1 MRFIFKMENKEHQS
15 SYTHILK
22 YTGLF
27 GGMQGLN
34 ILIGIVRTKLVAL
47 ILGPGG
53 MGLVSLF
60 TSTIS
65 FISSATN
72 LGLPTSSVKTLS
84 EVYEDGNREML
95 RNKVRLVRSLS
106 LMAAVLGV
114 VVCLL
119 LSSSFDVLTFSWGS
133 HKLHFALLAPIVGM
147 MVLIGTEMAILKSV
161 RQLKQVALIS
171 TLNMVAALIISVP
184 IYYYFGQRGIIP
196 ALTLMVLVQLLFTLH
211 YSRKVFPLEVSF
223 RNNVFKEGNEM
234 LRLGLAFLAS
244 GLFTTGADFIIRSY
258 FSKYASLEVLGIFN
272 AGFMLTTTYAGMV
285 FTAMETDYFP
295 RLSGVNKD
303 VAACNLMIN
312 RQIEVTLLLIAPMLL
327 AFMIFMPLV
336 VPILYT
342 SKFLPCVPMAQVIVL
357 ALYLRAMKL
366 PVAYLTLAKADS
378 KIFLVLEAYSSIL
391 MVAAVILGYH
401 FWGLEGAGWG
411 LFVTGLVDIIVIWV
425 FAHFHYRY
433 EVSPMVLKY
442 AAIQLPLAMAGFF
455 VTRCL
460 GGVSYWVLG
469 VVLVLVSLAV
479 SVEILRRKTSLWKKL
494 KQNLAGRFKR

>member
-1 MRFIFKMENKEHQS
+1 MDHKEHQS

-22 YTGLF
+22 YTSLF

-47 ILGPGG
+47 ILGADG

-84 EVYEDGNREML
+84 ETYESCDLNL
-95 RNKVRLVRSLS
+95 LKHKVGLVRSLS
-106 LMAAVLGV
+106 VLAAVLGV

-119 LSSSFDVLTFSWGS
+119 FSSSFDVFTFSWGS

-147 MVLIGTEMAILKSV
+147 MALIGGEMAVLKSV
-161 RQLKQVALIS
+161 RQLRQVAVIS
-171 TLNMVAALIISVP
+171 TLNMVAALVISVP
-184 IYYYFGQRGIIP
+184 IYYFFGQRGIIP

-211 YSRKVFPLEVSF
+211 YSRKVFPLELSF
-223 RNNVFKEGNEM
+223 RRGMFREGSGM
-234 LRLGLAFLAS
+234 LRLGLAFLVS
-244 GLFTTGADFIIRSY
+244 GMFTTGADFIIRSY

-303 VAACNLMIN
+303 VEACNLMIN

-336 VPILYT
+336 VPVLYT
-342 SKFLPCVPMAQVIVL
+342 SKFMPCVPMAQVIVL

-378 KIFLVLEAYSSIL
+378 RIFLVLEAYSSIL
-391 MVAAVILGYH
+391 MLTAVILGYR
-401 FWGLEGAGWG
+401 FWNLEGAGWG
-411 LFVTGLVDIIVIWV
+411 LFVTGLIDIIVVWT
-425 FAHFHYRY
+425 FAHFHYGY

-442 AAIQLPLAMAGFF
+442 AVVQLPLAVCGFL

-460 GGVSYWVLG
+460 GGLSYWAIG
-469 VVLVLVSLAV
+469 MVLVLVSLAV
-479 SVEILRRKTSLWKKL
+479 SVDILRKKTSLWNKL
-494 KQNLAGRFKR
+494 KEKVTERFKR

>member
-1 MRFIFKMENKEHQS
+1 MENKTHQS

-27 GGMQGLN
+27 GGMQGMN

-47 ILGPGG
+47 ILGAEG

-84 EVYEDGNREML
+84 EVYEGGDRELL
-95 RNKVRLVRSLS
+95 RKKVSLVRSLS
-106 LMAAVLGV
+106 LAAALTGML
-114 VVCLL
+114 VCLL
-119 LSSSFDVLTFSWGS
+119 FSSLFDELTFSWGS

-147 MVLIGTEMAILKSV
+147 MVLIGTEMSILKSV
-161 RQLKQVALIS
+161 RQLKQMALIS
-171 TLNMVAALIISVP
+171 TLNMVSALIISVP
-184 IYYYFGQRGIIP
+184 IYYFFGQRGIIP

-211 YSRKVFPLEVSF
+211 YSKKVFPLEVSF
-223 RNNVFKEGNEM
+223 RNNVFKEGSEM

-244 GLFTTGADFIIRSY
+244 GLFTTGADFLIRSY

-285 FTAMETDYFP
+285 FMAMETDYFP

-303 VAACNLMIN
+303 VEAYNLMIN

-327 AFMIFMPLV
+327 GFMIFMPLV
-336 VPILYT
+336 VPVLYT
-342 SKFLPCVPMAQVIVL
+342 PSFMPCVPMAQVIVL

-366 PVAYLTLAKADS
+366 PVAYLTLAKADCRL
-378 KIFLVLEAYSSIL
+378 FLVLEGYSSIL
-391 MVAAVILGYH
+391 MVTAVILGYR
-401 FWGLEGAGWG
+401 FWNLEGAGWG
-411 LFVTGLVDIIVIWV
+411 LFVTGLVDIVVIWV
-425 FAHFHYRY
+425 VAHFRYGY

-442 AAIQLPLAMAGFF
+442 AAMQLPLAVAGFF

-460 GGVSYWVLG
+460 GGVSYWAVG
-469 VVLVLVSLAV
+469 MVLVLVSLAV
-479 SVEILRRKTSLWKKL
+479 SVEILRKKTSLWNKL
-494 KQNLAGRFKR
+494 KQNLARRFKR

>member
-1 MRFIFKMENKEHQS
+1 MENKEHQS

-22 YTGLF
+22 YTSLF

-47 ILGPGG
+47 ILGPDG

-65 FISSATN
+65 FISSGAN

-84 EVYEDGNREML
+84 EVYEGGNRELL
-95 RNKVRLVRSLS
+95 RHKVRLVRSLS
-106 LMAAVLGV
+106 LIAAVMGV

-119 LSSSFDVLTFSWGS
+119 FSSSFDVLTFSWGS
-133 HKLHFALLAPIVGM
+133 HKLHFALLSPIVGM

-161 RQLKQVALIS
+161 RQLKQVAIIS

-184 IYYYFGQRGIIP
+184 IYYYFGQSGIVP
-196 ALTLMVLVQLLFTLH
+196 ALTLMVLGQLVFTLH

-223 RNNVFKEGNEM
+223 RQNMFKEGSEM
-234 LRLGLAFLAS
+234 LRLGLAFLVS

-258 FSKYASLEVLGIFN
+258 FSKYVSLEVLGIFN

-342 SKFLPCVPMAQVIVL
+342 SNFLPCVPMAQVIVL

-366 PVAYLTLAKADS
+366 PVAYLTLAKGDS
-378 KIFLVLEAYSSIL
+378 RTFLVLEAYSSIFI
-391 MVAAVILGYH
+391 VGAVILGYRY
-401 FWGLEGAGWG
+401 WDLEGAGWG
-411 LFVTGLVDIIVIWV
+411 LFATGLVDIIVIWV
-425 FAHFHYRY
+425 FAHFRYGY
-433 EVSPMVLKY
+433 EVSPMVLRY
-442 AAIQLPLAMAGFF
+442 AAVQLPLAVAGFL

-460 GGVSYWVLG
+460 DGVSYWAVSI
-469 VVLVLVSLAV
+469 VLVLVSLAV
-479 SVEILRRKTSLWKKL
+479 SVEILRKKTSLWKKL
-494 KQNLAGRFKR
+494 KQNLCGWLKR